1 MLEYKAWPDRSTNNR
16 AEVIALKLVLILAVE
31 KKKNQKL
38 QVMGDSKVLID
49 RIRSLCYEELSFEG
63 HS

>member
-16 AEVIALKLVLILAVE
+16 AEAIALKLVLILAVE
-31 KKKNQKL
+31 KKNQKL